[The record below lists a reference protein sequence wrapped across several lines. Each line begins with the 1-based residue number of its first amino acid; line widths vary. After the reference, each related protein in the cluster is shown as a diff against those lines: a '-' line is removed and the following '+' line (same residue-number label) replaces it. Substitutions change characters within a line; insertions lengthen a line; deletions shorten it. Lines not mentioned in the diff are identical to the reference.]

1 MIYFLKKNI
10 VNDLINI
17 NELITPNMAQL
28 DLIPTLF
35 SFSMCVL
42 MSFIVR
48 DFYIKRSFSLT
59 GKMHIGSIIPILST
73 VVFLVIIVVKSS
85 LALSLGLVGALSI
98 VRFRTPI
105 KEPEELVYLFLAIAI
120 GLGYAAGQILITT
133 ILSLSILFIVYMW
146 LSNRKIAK
154 TSEYNLVVKWS
165 KQDVMFEDILKEI
178 TPVVQNL
185 KLVRLDKS
193 PSSNTSVM
201 LVVPDKEQHIETISN
216 KLHALDN
223 DMNVTFFEAKTNW

>member
-1 MIYFLKKNI
+1 MNE
-10 VNDLINI
+10 LINI
-17 NELITPNMAQL
+17 NELINPNMVQL

-35 SFSMCVL
+35 SFAMCVI
-42 MSFIVR
+42 MSFIMR

-59 GKMHIGSIIPILST
+59 GKMHIGSIIPVLSA

-154 TSEYNLVVKWS
+154 TSEYNLVVKWT
-165 KQDVMFEDILKEI
+165 KADVMFEDILKEI
-178 TPVVQNL
+178 TPIVQNL
-185 KLVRLDKS
+185 KLVRLDKG
-193 PSSNTSVM
+193 PSDNTSVM
-201 LVVPDKEQHIETISN
+201 LVIPNEKHPVETIAN
-216 KLHALDN
+216 KLHILD
-223 DMNVTFFEAKTNW
+223 DSMNVTFFEAKTNW

>member
-1 MIYFLKKNI
+1 MK
-10 VNDLINI
+10 VNI
-17 NELITPNMAQL
+17 NELITTDMTQL
-28 DLIPTLF
+28 DIIPTLF
-35 SFSMCVL
+35 SFFMCVI

-48 DFYIKRSFSLT
+48 EFYIRRSFSLT
-59 GKMHIGSIIPILST
+59 GKMHIGSIIPVLSA

-120 GLGYAAGQILITT
+120 GLGYAAGQILVTTVITLL
-133 ILSLSILFIVYMW
+133 IIFIIYMW
-146 LSNRKIAK
+146 LSNRQIAK
-154 TSEYNLVVKWS
+154 TSEYNLVIKW
-165 KQDVMFEDILKEI
+165 KEPGVMFEDVLKEV

-193 PSSNTSVM
+193 HSENTSVM
-201 LVVPDKEQHIETISN
+201 LIVPYQDSSIEMITN
-216 KLHALDN
+216 RLHKLDN
-223 DMNVTFFEAKTNW
+223 YMKITFFEAKTNW

>member
-1 MIYFLKKNI
+1 MNE
-10 VNDLINI
+10 LINM
-17 NELITPNMAQL
+17 NELITPNVAQL

-35 SFSMCVL
+35 NFLMCVV

-59 GKMHIGSIIPILST
+59 GKMHIGSIIPVLST

-120 GLGYAAGQILITT
+120 GLGYAAGQVLITT
-133 ILSLSILFIVYMW
+133 IITLSIITIIYIW
-146 LSNRKIAK
+146 LSNRKIEK
-154 TSEYNLVVKWS
+154 TSEYNLIVKWA
-165 KQDVMFEDILKEI
+165 KIDIMFEDVLKEI
-178 TPVVQNL
+178 TPVIQNL

-193 PSSNTSVM
+193 SSDNTSVM
-201 LVVPDKEQHIETISN
+201 LIIPNEDYSIELIAN
-216 KLHALDN
+216 RLHKLDS
-223 DMNVTFFEAKTNW
+223 DMKITFFEAKTNW

>member
-1 MIYFLKKNI
+1 MNNLLDINQ
-10 VNDLINI
+10 LIN
-17 NELITPNMAQL
+17 PNIDQL
-28 DLIPTLF
+28 DIIPTLF
-35 SFSMCVL
+35 SFFICVL

-48 DFYIKRSFSLT
+48 EFYIKRSFSLT
-59 GKMHIGSIIPILST
+59 GKMHIGSIIPVLSA

-105 KEPEELVYLFLAIAI
+105 KEPEELVYLFLAIAV

-133 ILSLSILFIVYMW
+133 IITLSILFIVYIW

-165 KQDVMFEDILKEI
+165 KTGVMFEDILKAI

-193 PSSNTSVM
+193 SSDNTSVM
-201 LVVPDKEQHIETISN
+201 LIVPDDKSPIETITN
-216 KLHALDN
+216 ALHELDS
-223 DMNVTFFEAKTNW
+223 DMKITFFEAKTNW

>member
-1 MIYFLKKNI
+1 MNG
-10 VNDLINI
+10 LINM
-17 NELITPNMAQL
+17 NELITPNVAQL

-35 SFSMCVL
+35 NFLMCVV

-59 GKMHIGSIIPILST
+59 GKMHIGSIIPVLST

-120 GLGYAAGQILITT
+120 GLGYAAGQVLITT
-133 ILSLSILFIVYMW
+133 IITLSIITIIYIW
-146 LSNRKIAK
+146 LSNRKIEK
-154 TSEYNLVVKWS
+154 TSEYNLIVKWA
-165 KQDVMFEDILKEI
+165 KIDIMFEDVLKEI
-178 TPVVQNL
+178 TPVIQNL

-193 PSSNTSVM
+193 SSDNTSVM
-201 LVVPDKEQHIETISN
+201 LIIPNEDYPIELIAN
-216 KLHALDN
+216 RLHKLDS
-223 DMNVTFFEAKTNW
+223 DMKITFFEAKTNW

>member
-1 MIYFLKKNI
+1 
-10 VNDLINI
+10 
-17 NELITPNMAQL
+17 QL

-35 SFSMCVL
+35 SFAMCVI

-59 GKMHIGSIIPILST
+59 GKMHIGSIIPVLSA

-154 TSEYNLVVKWS
+154 TSEYNLVVKWT
-165 KQDVMFEDILKEI
+165 KADVMFEDILKEI
-178 TPVVQNL
+178 TLIVQNL
-185 KLVRLDKS
+185 KLVRLDKG
-193 PSSNTSVM
+193 PSDNTSVM
-201 LVVPDKEQHIETISN
+201 LVIPNEKHPVETIAN
-216 KLHALDN
+216 KLHILD
-223 DMNVTFFEAKTNW
+223 DSMNVTFFEAKTNW

>member
-1 MIYFLKKNI
+1 MNE
-10 VNDLINI
+10 LINI
-17 NELITPNMAQL
+17 NELINPNMVQL

-35 SFSMCVL
+35 SFAMCVI

-59 GKMHIGSIIPILST
+59 GKMHIGSIIPVLSA

-133 ILSLSILFIVYMW
+133 ILSLSILFIIYVW

-165 KQDVMFEDILKEI
+165 NKDVMFEDILKEI
-178 TPVVQNL
+178 TPIVENL

-201 LVVPDKEQHIETISN
+201 LVVPDEKQPIETISN
-216 KLHALDN
+216 KLHVLDD
-223 DMNVTFFEAKTNW
+223 DMHVTFFEAKANW

>member
-1 MIYFLKKNI
+1 MNE
-10 VNDLINI
+10 LINL

-59 GKMHIGSIIPILST
+59 GKMHIGSIIPILSA

-105 KEPEELVYLFLAIAI
+105 KEPEELVYLFLAIAV

-133 ILSLSILFIVYMW
+133 IISLSILFIIYVW

-154 TSEYNLVVKWS
+154 TSEYNLVVKWT
-165 KQDVMFEDILKEI
+165 KTDIMFEDILKDI
-178 TPVVQNL
+178 TPVVQDL
-185 KLVRLDKS
+185 KLIRLDKS
-193 PSSNTSVM
+193 YSDNTSVM
-201 LVVPDKEQHIETISN
+201 LVVPDNNSPVEVIANRLH
-216 KLHALDN
+216 KLDKN
-223 DMNVTFFEAKTNW
+223 MKITFFEAKTNW

>member
-1 MIYFLKKNI
+1 M
-10 VNDLINI
+10 
-17 NELITPNMAQL
+17 TQL

-35 SFSMCVL
+35 SFFMCVI

-59 GKMHIGSIIPILST
+59 GKMHIGSIIPVLST

-133 ILSLSILFIVYMW
+133 ILSLSILFIIYVW

-165 KQDVMFEDILKEI
+165 NKDVMFEDILKEI
-178 TPVVQNL
+178 TPIVENL

-201 LVVPDKEQHIETISN
+201 LVVPDEKQPIETISN
-216 KLHALDN
+216 KLHVLDD
-223 DMNVTFFEAKTNW
+223 DMHVTFFEAKTNW

>member
-1 MIYFLKKNI
+1 MNNLID
-10 VNDLINI
+10 VNGLIN
-17 NELITPNMAQL
+17 PNLTQI

-35 SFSMCVL
+35 SFVLCVV

-48 DFYIKRSFSLT
+48 NLYIRRSFSLT
-59 GKMHIGSIIPILST
+59 GKMHLGSIIPILSA
-73 VVFLVIIVVKSS
+73 VVFLVIVVVKSS

-133 ILSLSILFIVYMW
+133 ILTLSILFIIYVW

-154 TSEYNLVVKWS
+154 TSEYNLVVKWT
-165 KQDVMFEDILKEI
+165 KTDIMFEDILKDI
-178 TPVVQNL
+178 TPVVQDL
-185 KLVRLDKS
+185 KLIRLDKS
-193 PSSNTSVM
+193 YSDNTSVM
-201 LVVPDKEQHIETISN
+201 LVVPDDKSSVERIANRLH
-216 KLHALDN
+216 KLDK
-223 DMNVTFFEAKTNW
+223 DMKITFFEAKTNW

>member
-1 MIYFLKKNI
+1 
-10 VNDLINI
+10 
-17 NELITPNMAQL
+17 
-28 DLIPTLF
+28 
-35 SFSMCVL
+35 

-48 DFYIKRSFSLT
+48 EFYIKRSFSLT
-59 GKMHIGSIIPILST
+59 GKMHIGSIIPVLSA

-105 KEPEELVYLFLAIAI
+105 KEPEELVYLFLAIAV

-133 ILSLSILFIVYMW
+133 IITLSILFIVYIW

-165 KQDVMFEDILKEI
+165 KTGVMFEDILKAI

-193 PSSNTSVM
+193 SSDNTSVM
-201 LVVPDKEQHIETISN
+201 LIVPDEKSPIETITN
-216 KLHALDN
+216 ALHELDS
-223 DMNVTFFEAKTNW
+223 DMKISFFEAKTNW

>member
-1 MIYFLKKNI
+1 MK
-10 VNDLINI
+10 VNI
-17 NELITPNMAQL
+17 NELITTDMTQL
-28 DLIPTLF
+28 DIIPTLF
-35 SFSMCVL
+35 SFFMCVI

-48 DFYIKRSFSLT
+48 EFYIRRSFSLT
-59 GKMHIGSIIPILST
+59 GKMHIGSIIPVLST

-120 GLGYAAGQILITT
+120 GLGYAAGQILVTTVITLL
-133 ILSLSILFIVYMW
+133 IIFIIYMW
-146 LSNRKIAK
+146 LSNRQIAK
-154 TSEYNLVVKWS
+154 TSEYNLVIKW
-165 KQDVMFEDILKEI
+165 KEPGVMFEDVLKEV

-193 PSSNTSVM
+193 HSENTSVM
-201 LVVPDKEQHIETISN
+201 LIVPYQDSSIEMITN
-216 KLHALDN
+216 RLHKLDN
-223 DMNVTFFEAKTNW
+223 YMKITFFEAKTNW

>member
-1 MIYFLKKNI
+1 MNNLLDINQ
-10 VNDLINI
+10 LIN
-17 NELITPNMAQL
+17 PNIDQL
-28 DLIPTLF
+28 DIIPTLF
-35 SFSMCVL
+35 SFFICVL

-59 GKMHIGSIIPILST
+59 GKMHIGSIIPVLST
-73 VVFLVIIVVKSS
+73 VVFLVIVVVKSS

-120 GLGYAAGQILITT
+120 GLGYGAGQVLVTT
-133 ILSLSILFIVYMW
+133 ILSLSILFVIFMW
-146 LSNRKIAK
+146 LSNRNIAK

-178 TPVVQNL
+178 TPIVQNL
-185 KLVRLDKS
+185 KLVRLDKG
-193 PSSNTSVM
+193 PSDNTSVM
-201 LVVPDKEQHIETISN
+201 LVVPDN
-216 KLHALDN
+216 KSPVEAIANRLHKLDKN
-223 DMNVTFFEAKTNW
+223 MKITFFEAKTNW

>member
-1 MIYFLKKNI
+1 M
-10 VNDLINI
+10 NDMINI
-17 NELITPNMAQL
+17 NELITPNMTQL

-35 SFSMCVL
+35 SFFMCVI

-59 GKMHIGSIIPILST
+59 GKMHIGSIIPVLSA
-73 VVFLVIIVVKSS
+73 VVFLVIVVVKSS

-133 ILSLSILFIVYMW
+133 ILILSILFVVYFW

-154 TSEYNLVVKWS
+154 TSEYNLVVKWTKEGVS
-165 KQDVMFEDILKEI
+165 FEDILKEI
-178 TPVVQNL
+178 TSVVQNL

-193 PSSNTSVM
+193 PSDNTSVM
-201 LVVPDKEQHIETISN
+201 LVVPNEDSPIESITD
-216 KLHALDN
+216 KLHALDKN
-223 DMNVTFFEAKTNW
+223 MKITFFEAKTNW

>member
-1 MIYFLKKNI
+1 M
-10 VNDLINI
+10 NDLINI
-17 NELITPNMAQL
+17 NDLLTPNMTQV

-35 SFSMCVL
+35 SFFMCVI

-59 GKMHIGSIIPILST
+59 GKMHIGSIIPVLST
-73 VVFLVIIVVKSS
+73 VVFLVIVVVKSS

-154 TSEYNLVVKWS
+154 TSEYNLVVKW
-165 KQDVMFEDILKEI
+165 KKEDIMFEDILKEL

-185 KLVRLDKS
+185 KLVRLDKNYLD
-193 PSSNTSVM
+193 NTSVM
-201 LVVPDKEQHIETISN
+201 LIVPDDNSPIEAITSN
-216 KLHALDN
+216 LHKLDN
-223 DMNVTFFEAKTNW
+223 HMKITFFEAKTNW